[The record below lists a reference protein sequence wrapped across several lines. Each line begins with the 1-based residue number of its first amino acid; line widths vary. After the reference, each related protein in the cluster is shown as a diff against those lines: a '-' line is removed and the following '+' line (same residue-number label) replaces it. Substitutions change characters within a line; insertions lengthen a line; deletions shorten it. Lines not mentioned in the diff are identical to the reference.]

1 MCGTKRVKMVS
12 RYFFH
17 LMDESDLLR
26 DSLGVEV
33 HQLVE
38 VESAAIDI
46 IREYRVQEAERE
58 HELRN
63 WKLAVTDEDGAIV
76 LLLPLFASRS

>member
-1 MCGTKRVKMVS
+1 MVS

-17 LMDESDLLR
+17 LMDERELLR

-33 HQLVE
+33 DQLVE

-46 IREYRVQEAERE
+46 IREYRIQESERE

-63 WKLAVTDEDGAIV
+63 WKLAVTDGSGTIV
-76 LLLPLFASRS
+76 LLLPLFAHRS

>member
-1 MCGTKRVKMVS
+1 MAS

-17 LMDESDLLR
+17 LMDESEFLR

-33 HQLVE
+33 NQFAE
-38 VESAAIDI
+38 VESVAIAI
-46 IREYRVQEAERE
+46 IHEYRIQEAHRE

-63 WKLAVTDEDGAIV
+63 WKLAVTDAKGDVI
-76 LLLPLFASRS
+76 LLLPLFAPGS

>member
-1 MCGTKRVKMVS
+1 MAS

-17 LMDESDLLR
+17 LTDESEFLG

-33 HQLVE
+33 NHLSE
-38 VESAAIDI
+38 VEAAAIEI
-46 IREYRVQEAERE
+46 IREYRLQEAERE

-63 WKLAVTDEDGAIV
+63 WKLAVTDAEGAVI
-76 LLLPLFASRS
+76 LLLPLFAPDC